1 MTNEI
6 IIILI
11 VSFVDRLD
19 VSVYSHISFVC
30 SSDIFN
36 LRYVTEKKIK
46 VATTE

>member
-6 IIILI
+6 IMILI
-11 VSFVDRLD
+11 VSFVHRLD
-19 VSVYSHISFVC
+19 VSVYLHISFVC

-36 LRYVTEKKIK
+36 LHHGKKIK